1 MRKVFILIILSMF
14 PLHLCQ
20 ANTKIEIKYKIGEEI
35 VTNLDILDEKKYL
48 VFLKQLIIKSKSE
61 LILNLVSNIIL
72 FFF

>member
-1 MRKVFILIILSMF
+1 MRKIFILIILLMF

-48 VFLKQLIIKSKSE
+48 VFLRP
-61 LILNLVSNIIL
+61 NLVKEN
-72 FFF
+72 F